1 MTNIRVSVYNGFVHK
16 IEVKGH
22 TGYAEEGKDIIC
34 AALSAV
40 MCNCHLGLEKVLN
53 LDFKTVMDDYT
64 GYMLIQMNDSNYQNQ
79 QAQTLLQTTALTL
92 REIAEGFSKYVSI
105 RFIE

>member
-1 MTNIRVSVYNGFVHK
+1 MTNIKVSLYNDYVHK
-16 IEVKGH
+16 IEVSGH

-40 MCNCHLGLEKVLN
+40 MCNCHIGLAKVLN
-53 LDFKTVMDDYT
+53 LDIKTIMDDGT
-64 GYMLIQMNDSNYQNQ
+64 GYMLIQMKDNNYQDQ
-79 QAQTLLQTTALTL
+79 MAQAILQTTAVTL